1 MEKEYRSVRVGGM
14 SESSYGTATMECFK
28 REKLGNYTV
37 LFVGPWTPDK
47 LKKIGEFCR
56 QENMRFVMD
65 EVIRRTSGKIRP
77 SYQPHLPEIIKLLE
91 EYCDVLDG
99 SLLMCEYGGLM
110 FYWPHS
116 TVAESRTL
124 PPPASDF
131 GVAAHNTER
140 QMKEALAYA
149 RSNGMKPPFICIEAC
164 GVAVSCVSAR
174 RRPGL
179 CRTRRHGL

>member
-1 MEKEYRSVRVGGM
+1 M

-47 LKKIGEFCR
+47 LRAIGEFCR
-56 QENMRFVMD
+56 KENMRFVMD
-65 EVIRRTSGKIRP
+65 EMMNRLTGEFTP
-77 SYQPHLPEIIKLLE
+77 SYLPVKKEVLEVLE
-91 EYCDVLDG
+91 EYRDVLDG

-124 PPPASDF
+124 PPIS
-131 GVAAHNTER
+131 ER
-140 QMKEALAYA
+140 QRTI
-149 RSNGMKPPFICIEAC
+149 RSG
-164 GVAVSCVSAR
+164 R
-174 RRPGL
+174 
-179 CRTRRHGL
+179 